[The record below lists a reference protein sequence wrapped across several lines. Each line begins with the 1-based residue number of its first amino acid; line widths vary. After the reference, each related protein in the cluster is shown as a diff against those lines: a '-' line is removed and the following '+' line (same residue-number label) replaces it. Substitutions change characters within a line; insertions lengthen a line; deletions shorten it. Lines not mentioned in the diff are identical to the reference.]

1 MRNKLLYRN
10 KWVGFCSIMI
20 CFFVQNECY
29 QTIGCNES
37 MKVEG
42 LVAYLLG
49 FHYLCIRYKLNDKR

>member
-10 KWVGFCSIMI
+10 KWGGFGSIMI
-20 CFFVQNECY
+20 CLFVQNEGY
-29 QTIGCNES
+29 QKIDCNES

-49 FHYLCIRYKLNDKR
+49 FHYLCIK

>member
-10 KWVGFCSIMI
+10 KWDGFCSIMI
-20 CFFVQNECY
+20 CFFVQNEGY
-29 QTIGCNES
+29 QKIDCNES

-49 FHYLCIRYKLNDKR
+49 FHYLCIR